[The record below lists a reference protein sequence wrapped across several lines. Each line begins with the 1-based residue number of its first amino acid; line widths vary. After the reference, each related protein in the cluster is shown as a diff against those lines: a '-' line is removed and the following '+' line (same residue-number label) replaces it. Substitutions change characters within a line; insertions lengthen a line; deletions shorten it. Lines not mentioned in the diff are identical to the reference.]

1 MKRRWVPVLLIVV
14 CFIAGAVIPVYAMD
28 NTKTEVES
36 LKNYTVVSENRAKN
50 LSSSMM
56 HSLSESKAFQIVK
69 TELLNKEKKQVE
81 AAKKEAHLATT
92 SKEHS
97 EPEGKKMVM
106 EATAYS
112 CNEGVTGGGNLT
124 ALGQDLHA
132 NPMAI
137 AVDPTVIPLGTKLY
151 VEGYGEAVASD
162 TGGAIKGNII
172 DLHFTDVSEC
182 MTWGRRQVEVTIMA

>member
-1 MKRRWVPVLLIVV
+1 MKRRWVSILVIVF

-28 NTKTEVES
+28 NTKNEIES
-36 LKNYTVVSENRAKN
+36 LKNYTVVSENRVKN
-50 LSSSMM
+50 LSSSMI

-69 TELLNKEKKQVE
+69 TELINKEKAETAKQE
-81 AAKKEAHLATT
+81 AQLATANKEG
-92 SKEHS
+92 SK
-97 EPEGKKMVM
+97 PEGEKIIM

-124 ALGQDLHA
+124 ALGQDLQA
-132 NPMAI
+132 DPMAI

-182 MTWGRRQVEVTIMA
+182 ITWGRRQVEVTIIA

>member
-1 MKRRWVPVLLIVV
+1 MKRGWVSILVIVF
-14 CFIAGAVIPVYAMD
+14 CFIAGTVIPVYAMD
-28 NTKTEVES
+28 NTKNEIES
-36 LKNYTVVSENRAKN
+36 LKNYTVVSENRVKN
-50 LSSSMM
+50 LSSSMI

-69 TELLNKEKKQVE
+69 TELINKEKAE
-81 AAKKEAHLATT
+81 AAKQEAQLATVNKED
-92 SKEHS
+92 SK
-97 EPEGKKMVM
+97 PEGEKIIM

-124 ALGQDLHA
+124 ALGQDLQA
-132 NPMAI
+132 DPMAI

-182 MTWGRRQVEVTIMA
+182 ITWGRRQVEVTIIA